1 MNSNVA
7 DKSAKGVKKKQ
18 GHGNIEQS
26 TDILAASNN
35 ALKSRIDD

>member
-1 MNSNVA
+1 MWPIKAQKVL
-7 DKSAKGVKKKQ
+7 KKKQ